1 MKERLVAL
9 WGKVVEN
16 KAVVIKVGSAVA
28 GALLGV
34 VVAAIVENA
43 QEDMSAQLTDD
54 DILDLNNEA

>member
-1 MKERLVAL
+1 MKEQLVAL

-54 DILDLNNEA
+54 DILDLSNEA